1 MNESTASSILLAA
14 RALFARHGFDG
25 ASVRAITQAAG
36 VNLGAITYHF
46 GSKRGLFEAVAADM
60 AGAARDQILGAA
72 ETAGP
77 PLDRIEAMVRAF
89 FQHLYENPDLPQL
102 MVHVMLYASPVPE
115 AGRQTM
121 GANVRTLARLIQEGQ
136 RDGSIRAGDP
146 RLMALSIASQP
157 LWLALARRVLREGI
171 AVDQEDPETRTQLV
185 QSVVDFIRAGLTAH
199 PDPGPDETAGD
210 QT

>member
-1 MNESTASSILLAA
+1 MNESTPSTLRLAA
-14 RALFARHGFDG
+14 RELFARHGFDG
-25 ASVRAITQAAG
+25 ASVRAITQRAG

-60 AGAARDQILGAA
+60 AGAARERILGAA
-72 ETAGP
+72 ETPGP

-102 MVHVMLYASPVPE
+102 MVHVMLSTSPVPE

-121 GANVRTLARLIQEGQ
+121 GANVRTMARLIQEGQ

-171 AVDQEDPETRTQLV
+171 AIDQEDPETRTRLV
-185 QSVVDFIRAGLTAH
+185 QSVVDFIRAGLAAR
-199 PDPGPDETAGD
+199 PEDGSDDTAGGRS
-210 QT
+210 